1 MTQAN
6 ERAHESAKESDYWA
20 RFWSEYKTDVANKD
34 EQSQVLRT
42 RNKQPIDEQRWAI
55 TVDTVA
61 AQLELEPG
69 DCLLDLCC
77 GNGLFTAAF
86 SDRVARIEAVDISEP
101 LVGRLN
107 ERKLPNAHAQAM
119 DIRDASFAAGTF
131 SKVLWYAGIQY
142 IDESDIV
149 AMIRKIRRWMTPG
162 GVLMIGDIPERSKL
176 WAYFNDDTR
185 REAYFSGLEARQPII
200 GTWLDREWIEKL
212 CLAAGF
218 SEATAIPQDPRL
230 IYSDFRFDLLARV

>member
-6 ERAHESAKESDYWA
+6 ESEYWA

-42 RNKQPIDEQRWAI
+42 RNKQPIDSDRWAV

-61 AQLELEPG
+61 DQLEL
-69 DCLLDLCC
+69 DASDTLLDLCC

-86 SDRVARIEAVDISEP
+86 SARVARIEAVDISAP
-101 LVGRLN
+101 LVERLN
-107 ERKLPNAHAQAM
+107 ERNLSNVHTEAM
-119 DIRDASFAAGTF
+119 DIRDASFEMGSL

-142 IDESDIV
+142 IDEGDIV
-149 AMIRKIRRWMTPG
+149 AMVRKIRNWMKPG
-162 GVLMIGDIPERSKL
+162 GILMIGDIPEKSKL
-176 WAYFNDDTR
+176 WDYFNDAAR
-185 REAYFSGLEARQPII
+185 REAYFSGLETRQPII

-218 SEATAIPQDPRL
+218 SEATALAQDPRL
-230 IYSDFRFDLLARV
+230 IYSDFRFDLIARA